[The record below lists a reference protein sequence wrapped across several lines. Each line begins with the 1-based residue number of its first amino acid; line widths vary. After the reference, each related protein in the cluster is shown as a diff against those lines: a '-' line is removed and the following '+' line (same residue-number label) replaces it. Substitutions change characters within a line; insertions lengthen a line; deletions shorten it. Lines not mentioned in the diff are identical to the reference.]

1 MYSCKSQRLISML
14 RQANPV
20 RVTGPKVCEL
30 FFPLLSLLTNVK
42 TIYFDLIF
50 FVLATVFFKDFSSSL
65 LKNNGPPLTEVSWKL
80 AAKMFVLKLNISLV
94 EIYYSNQTPDRNRQQ
109 RLAVRRNQLIE
120 LNFKAGPTIL
130 KGILYHGY
138 IWPATKMI
146 MSYHYVHA
154 WWINQQKLGFFRKNI
169 RTARSGMLRSVW
181 NWGWDRGVKVI
192 PVLEFQYMH
201 VQNVS
206 EVIKVVINCKKPQFQ
221 QID

>member
-130 KGILYHGY
+130 KGILSWIYLTGN
-138 IWPATKMI
+138 KND
-146 MSYHYVHA
+146 YVLSLRACLVNKSAKA
-154 WWINQQKLGFFRKNI
+154 WVFQKK
-169 RTARSGMLRSVW
+169 
-181 NWGWDRGVKVI
+181 
-192 PVLEFQYMH
+192 Y
-201 VQNVS
+201 
-206 EVIKVVINCKKPQFQ
+206 
-221 QID
+221 